1 MTPMGYDWGRRGPRR
16 PKVVVVSRPPWLPDD
31 DDMRDLRD
39 LRVAGILAVIA
50 CGMAVATAVLGLA
63 YVVSRVVG

>member
-1 MTPMGYDWGRRGPRR
+1 MTPRGYDWGRRGPRR
-16 PKVVVVSRPPWLPDD
+16 PKVVVVSRPLWLPDD
-31 DDMRDLRD
+31 DELRD
-39 LRVAGILAVIA
+39 LRVAGILAVVA